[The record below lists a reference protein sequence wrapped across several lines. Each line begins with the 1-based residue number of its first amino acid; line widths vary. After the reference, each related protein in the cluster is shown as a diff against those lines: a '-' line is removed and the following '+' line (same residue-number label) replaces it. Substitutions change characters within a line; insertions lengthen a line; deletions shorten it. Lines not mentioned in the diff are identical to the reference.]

1 MHIRHF
7 HAITP
12 ETAHTTRYMFTQ
24 ARNFRT
30 DNAGLTEKM
39 HQLTVMTF
47 EEDRAVLEEQYA
59 RLREDPDAPLVN
71 IKVDE
76 GVMHARRIVTELL
89 DRENKPS
96 GAPVLTNAVA

>member
-1 MHIRHF
+1 
-7 HAITP
+7 
-12 ETAHTTRYMFTQ
+12 
-24 ARNFRT
+24 
-30 DNAGLTEKM
+30 
-39 HQLTVMTF
+39 
-47 EEDRAVLEEQYA
+47 
-59 RLREDPDAPLVN
+59 VN